1 MAADLMA
8 ILGGLGE
15 SAVDFAPNIASAII
29 LLVIGLV
36 MGKVFGRV
44 VKEVLERIRLD
55 YYVTETEKP
64 AISLSGLF
72 SLIVRW
78 WIYLAFI
85 AAALSERVLGI
96 PPLAQWVANITDF
109 IPNIIGA
116 AVILVV
122 GYVLAEFIRGQLKKT
137 GKLFASI
144 VAKVLFF
151 FVIYVS
157 IALALPIL
165 GISADLVNNILLVI
179 IASVG
184 LGVAIALGLGLKDA
198 VAEISKKYVKKLRL

>member
-1 MAADLMA
+1 MAADLMG
-8 ILGGLGE
+8 ILGNLGE
-15 SAVDFAPNIASAII
+15 SAALFAPNIASAII

-36 MGKVFGRV
+36 LGKVFGRV
-44 VKEVLERIRLD
+44 VKEVLDRIRLD
-55 YYVTETEKP
+55 YYVSETEKP

-85 AAALSERVLGI
+85 TAALSNDILGI
-96 PPLAQWVANITDF
+96 PALAEWVRDINTF

-122 GYVLAEFIRGQLKKT
+122 GYVLAEFIRGQMKKT
-137 GKLFASI
+137 GKLYATI
-144 VAKVLFF
+144 VSKVLFF
-151 FVIYVS
+151 FILYVA
-157 IALALPIL
+157 IALALPML
-165 GISADLVNNILLVI
+165 GIRADLVSNILLVI

-198 VAEISKKYVKKLRL
+198 VADISKRWVKKIKV